1 MSLSDVITNLFD
13 ALDAI
18 SPQVRTYTDPGA
30 NIDPPGIVIGLP
42 DIVYDT
48 YGGAQS
54 PTPIEATLTLYLMV
68 KESDRSTSDLSTLIS
83 QVVDTIWTVADYSV
97 TDAKPGIWTTSNVQ
111 LPAYV
116 LTVVG
121 PAN

>member
-1 MSLSDVITNLFD
+1 VSLSGVLATLFT

-18 SPQVRTYTDPGA
+18 SNEVRTYTDPGA

-42 DIVYDT
+42 DIVFET
-48 YGGAQS
+48 YGGNAS
-54 PTPIEATLTLYLMV
+54 PTPVEATLTLYLMV
-68 KESDRSTSDLSTLIS
+68 RSDGYATENLSALIE
-83 QVVDTIWTVADYSV
+83 QVVDAIWTVADYSV
-97 TDAKPGIWTTSNVQ
+97 IDAKPGIWITSNAQ

>member
-1 MSLSDVITNLFD
+1 VSLSSVIASLAT

-18 SPQVRTYTDPGA
+18 SIDIRTYTDPGA
-30 NIDPPGIVIGLP
+30 NLDPPCVVIGLP
-42 DIVYDT
+42 DILFQT
-48 YGGAQS
+48 YGGNMS
-54 PTPIEATLTLYLMV
+54 PTPIEASLTLYLMV
-68 KESDRSTSDLSTLIS
+68 QADAYATENLSALLE
-83 QVVDTIWTVADYSV
+83 QVVDAIWSVADYSV
-97 TDAKPGIWTTSNVQ
+97 TDAKPGVWKTSNVD